1 MEFRPSV
8 VGALGLVALALT
20 ACATPF
26 RLDAVPDRATS
37 SVRIFGIENARYYID
52 ADGIAAMNKDA
63 RAAIDRERRA
73 LGGKPLSPSAYLAL
87 SGGGDDGAFGAG
99 LLVGWTARGTRPE
112 FKLVTGISTGAL
124 SAPFAFLGPAYDDH
138 LRQIYTQTN
147 AGDIFAARP
156 LISAALANDA
166 MADSRPLHQT
176 ILRLLDDKMVE
187 AIAAEYR
194 KGRLLL
200 VMTTNLDAG
209 RPVIWNIG
217 AIAASGH
224 PRARE
229 LIAKVLLASAS
240 IPAAFPPVLFDVDYD
255 GAAYQE
261 MHVDG
266 GAIAQSFLYPAA
278 LAARG
283 APKRKRT
290 AYVIRNGRLGVPW
303 KQVERETLAI
313 AGRAVST
320 LTASSGVD
328 DLYRIYATARR
339 DGVDFQVA
347 YIDDDFTVAYVG
359 PFNQAYM
366 SSLFNYG
373 YEKGRTGSPWHKV
386 PPGFV
391 SNDVGPRSNPQS
403 QFAGL
408 F

>member
-1 MEFRPSV
+1 
-8 VGALGLVALALT
+8 
-20 ACATPF
+20 
-26 RLDAVPDRATS
+26 
-37 SVRIFGIENARYYID
+37 
-52 ADGIAAMNKDA
+52 
-63 RAAIDRERRA
+63 
-73 LGGKPLSPSAYLAL
+73 
-87 SGGGDDGAFGAG
+87 
-99 LLVGWTARGTRPE
+99 
-112 FKLVTGISTGAL
+112 LVTGISTGAL
-124 SAPFAFLGPAYDDH
+124 SAPFAFLGPDYDAH
-138 LRQIYTQTN
+138 LRQIYTETS
-147 AGDIFAARP
+147 AGDIFTARP

-166 MADSRPLHQT
+166 MTDSKPLHQM
-176 ILRLLDDKMVE
+176 ISRLLDDRMVE

-240 IPAAFPPVLFDVDYD
+240 IPGAFPPVLFDVDYD
-255 GAAYQE
+255 GAPYQE

-278 LAARG
+278 LASRG

-366 SSLFNYG
+366 NSLFSYG

-386 PPGFV
+386 PPGY
-391 SNDVGPRSNPQS
+391 SRSSVGPRSNPQS
-403 QFAGL
+403 HLAGL

>member
-1 MEFRPSV
+1 MKFLPLHA
-8 VGALGLVALALT
+8 GALVLSALALS

-26 RLDAVPDRATS
+26 RLDAVPAQATS

-52 ADGIAAMNKDA
+52 SDGIAAMNKEA
-63 RAAIDRERRA
+63 RAALDRERRV
-73 LGGKPLSPSAYLAL
+73 LGGKPLPPSTYLAL
-87 SGGGDDGAFGAG
+87 SGGGDDGAYGAG

-124 SAPFAFLGPAYDDH
+124 SAPFAFLGPAYDAH
-138 LRQIYTQTN
+138 LRQIYTETN

-156 LISAALANDA
+156 MVSAALANDA
-166 MADSRPLHQT
+166 MADSAPLHQM
-176 ILRLLDDKMVE
+176 ILRLLDDRMIE

-217 AIAASGH
+217 AIAASSH

-240 IPAAFPPVLFDVDYD
+240 IPAAFPPVLFDVDYG
-255 GAAYQE
+255 GAPYQE

-278 LAARG
+278 LASRG

-328 DLYRIYATARR
+328 DLYRIYATTRR

-347 YIDDDFTVAYVG
+347 WIEDDFTVAYVG

-366 SSLFNYG
+366 NSLFNYG

-386 PPGFV
+386 PPGFAR
-391 SNDVGPRSNPQS
+391 NDVGPRSNAQPHLAS
-403 QFAGL
+403 IF
-408 F
+408 

>member
-1 MEFRPSV
+1 MESRPLLA
-8 VGALGLVALALT
+8 GALVLAALALT

-26 RLDAVPDRATS
+26 RLDAVPSQATS
-37 SVRIFGIENARYYID
+37 SVGIFGIENARYYID
-52 ADGIAAMNKDA
+52 ADGIAAMNKEA
-63 RAAIDRERRA
+63 RAALDRERRV
-73 LGGKPLSPSAYLAL
+73 LGGKPLPPAPYLAL
-87 SGGGDDGAFGAG
+87 SGGGDDGAYGAG

-124 SAPFAFLGPAYDDH
+124 SAPFAFLGPAYDTH
-138 LRQIYTQTN
+138 LRQIYTETN

-156 LISAALANDA
+156 VISAALANDA
-166 MADSRPLHQT
+166 MADSKPLHQM
-176 ILRLLDDKMVE
+176 ILRLLDDRMVE

-240 IPAAFPPVLFDVDYD
+240 IPAAFPPVLFDVEYD
-255 GAAYQE
+255 GAPYQE

-278 LAARG
+278 LTSRG
-283 APKRKRT
+283 APKRNRA

-328 DLYRIYATARR
+328 DLYRIYATTRR
-339 DGVDFQVA
+339 DGVDFNVA
-347 YIDDDFTVAYVG
+347 YIEDDFTVAYVG

-366 SSLFNYG
+366 NSLFNYG
-373 YEKGRTGSPWHKV
+373 YEKGRSGSPWHKV
-386 PPGFV
+386 PPGY
-391 SNDVGPRSNPQS
+391 SRSSVGPRSNPQPNL
-403 QFAGL
+403 AGI